1 MRAVVTMPIEP
12 LLKRMLAEAADK
24 AFAWAGC
31 TEIFNL
37 SGQPAM
43 SVPLY
48 WNARGLPVGVQ
59 FAAREGGEATLF
71 RLAAQL
77 ETARP
82 WFSRRPPL
90 MPARI

>member
-1 MRAVVTMPIEP
+1 MQMRAVVTMPIEP

-43 SVPLY
+43 S
-48 WNARGLPVGVQ
+48 RCRFTG
-59 FAAREGGEATLF
+59 T
-71 RLAAQL
+71 LAACQ
-77 ETARP
+77 
-82 WFSRRPPL
+82 WVCSSRR
-90 MPARI
+90 ARVAKRRYSAWPHNLKPHAPGSPEDRP